1 MSKTKGN
8 MTGSLEGSL
17 LENLTGAADPIQA
30 AAPEKKTKAQKTAS
44 VYMTN
49 DQHAAIER
57 IARELETNK
66 HAVMQI
72 AIRHFIEDYDS
83 GKYKPEPLYRKVYF

>member
-1 MSKTKGN
+1 MSKDKGT
-8 MTGSLEGSL
+8 MTD
-17 LENLTGAADPIQA
+17 NLIADIMQA
-30 AAPEKKTKAQKTAS
+30 QQPAAPAPKMSKAAKTSS
-44 VYMTN
+44 VYMSA

-66 HAVMQI
+66 HNVMQI

-83 GKYKPEPLYRKVYF
+83 GKYKPQALYKKVYY

>member
-1 MSKTKGN
+1 MSKKSFDVAAEN
-8 MTGSLEGSL
+8 SALMQQITGE
-17 LENLTGAADPIQA
+17 TQP
-30 AAPEKKTKAQKTAS
+30 AAPAPKMSKAAKTSS
-44 VYMTN
+44 VYMSA

-66 HAVMQI
+66 HNVMQI

-83 GKYKPEPLYRKVYF
+83 GKYKPQALYKKVYY